1 MDIKK
6 IFNSAIYFT
15 LRRII
20 ELFSVVLAGLS
31 LLLVISL
38 VSYSPDDP
46 NFIFPDNT
54 VIKNLLGSN
63 GSYVS
68 DIFMQSFGLMSFLIP
83 ITFFFTSINIFINKR
98 LLLLMENMIFAI
110 LYLIFGCLFF
120 SVFYKNSFWLS
131 FNGNGGFVGNFLG
144 ESFLISLINLNN
156 EIFYYILIILV
167 FCFFLLSVNFSLALF
182 ISFFKKIF
190 T

>member
-6 IFNSAIYFT
+6 IYNSAIYFI

-31 LLLVISL
+31 ILLVISL

-54 VIKNLLGSN
+54 AIKNFLGSN

-68 DIFMQSFGLMSFLIP
+68 DFFMQSFGLMSFLVP
-83 ITFFFTSINIFINKR
+83 ITFFFTSINIFINKK
-98 LLLLMENMIFAI
+98 LLPLMENMIFSI

-120 SVFYKNSFWLS
+120 SAFYKNSFWLS

-156 EIFYYILIILV
+156 EIFYYILILLV
-167 FCFFLLSVNFSLALF
+167 ICFFLL
-182 ISFFKKIF
+182 FFY
-190 T
+190 

>member
-1 MDIKK
+1 MIYLNTLLAESKLKLNIPSDIKK
-6 IFNSAIYFT
+6 IYNSAIYFI

-68 DIFMQSFGLMSFLIP
+68 DVFMQSFGLMSFLIP
-83 ITFFFTSINIFINKR
+83 ITFFFTSIRRIT
-98 LLLLMENMIFAI
+98 
-110 LYLIFGCLFF
+110 
-120 SVFYKNSFWLS
+120 
-131 FNGNGGFVGNFLG
+131 
-144 ESFLISLINLNN
+144 ISS
-156 EIFYYILIILV
+156 LV
-167 FCFFLLSVNFSLALF
+167 SWARRCV
-182 ISFFKKIF
+182 
-190 T
+190 

>member
-46 NFIFPDNT
+46 NFIFPESQE
-54 VIKNLLGSN
+54 IK
-63 GSYVS
+63 
-68 DIFMQSFGLMSFLIP
+68 
-83 ITFFFTSINIFINKR
+83 
-98 LLLLMENMIFAI
+98 
-110 LYLIFGCLFF
+110 
-120 SVFYKNSFWLS
+120 
-131 FNGNGGFVGNFLG
+131 NFLG
-144 ESFLISLINLNN
+144 FRGSFIADIFFQSVGLISLLQ
-156 EIFYYILIILV
+156 
-167 FCFFLLSVNFSLALF
+167 
-182 ISFFKKIF
+182 
-190 T
+190 